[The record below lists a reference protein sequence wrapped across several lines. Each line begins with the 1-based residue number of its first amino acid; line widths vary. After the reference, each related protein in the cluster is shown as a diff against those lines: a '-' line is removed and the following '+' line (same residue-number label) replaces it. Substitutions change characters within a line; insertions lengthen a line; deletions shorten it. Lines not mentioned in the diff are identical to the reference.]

1 MSTAPIMKVHDPEPP
16 AGWRSWRTKVAS
28 VIRFARRLPIP
39 LSIAL
44 GLAATL
50 GWVVFLCWA
59 AFSLVVLL
67 IG

>member
-1 MSTAPIMKVHDPEPP
+1 
-16 AGWRSWRTKVAS
+16 